1 MRVFGYELTRARP
14 QGSTVPAGVAVG
26 GPNSWFSVIR
36 EPFTGAWQ
44 QNLELSAKT
53 AASNPTVYSCTTLIM
68 QSMGKMRLR
77 LVELTT
83 QGTWVETTSAAF
95 SPVLRRPNRYQLI
108 HEFIEYWIGSKV
120 QTGNTYVLKQR
131 DQRGVVVAL
140 SVLDPAGVTVL
151 VAPDGSVY
159 YQLTPSDLAGIPQE
173 GVAVPASEIIHDKL
187 SPLFHPLVGL
197 SPIYA
202 AALSAT
208 QGTKILENSTQ
219 FFANGSSPGGVITVP
234 VEISKE
240 AAQRVAAEWNTNYT
254 GVNAGKVAVL
264 VGGMKYDPTT
274 VNATDAQLIEQL
286 KWTEQVICGC
296 YKVPM
301 SLINSAPVP
310 YANNEPLV
318 QQFYSQ
324 CLQTYIVALENAL
337 DDGLG
342 LTSVPGR
349 TYGTEFD
356 IDDLLWMDTATRTKA
371 ATDAVSGGVL
381 SPNEARFKYFGLGKV
396 AGGDTPYMQQQMFSL
411 EALSERDS
419 INPFSQPA
427 APPAA
432 TATEDENDDDDA
444 NEDAD
449 AG

>member
-1 MRVFGYELTRARP
+1 MRVFGYELTRRP

-26 GPNSWFSVIR
+26 GPASWFSVIR
-36 EPFTGAWQ
+36 EPYMGAWQ
-44 QNLELSAKT
+44 QNAEIVSAKAAT
-53 AASNPTVYSCTTLIM
+53 ANPTVYSCTTLIM

-77 LVELTT
+77 LVELTN
-83 QGTWVETTSAAF
+83 QGTWVETSSAAF

-108 HEFIEYWIGSKV
+108 NEFIEYWIASKV
-120 QTGNTYVLKQR
+120 QWGNTYVLKQR
-131 DQRGVVVAL
+131 DQRGVVVTL
-140 SVLDPAGVTVL
+140 SVLDPQGVTVL
-151 VAPDGSVY
+151 VAPDGAVY
-159 YQLTPSDLAGIPQE
+159 YELKPSDLAGVPQE

-202 AALSAT
+202 AALAAT
-208 QGTKILENSTQ
+208 QGLKILENSTQ

-234 VEISKE
+234 TEISKE
-240 AAQRVAAEWNTNYT
+240 AAERLTAAWNANYG
-254 GVNAGKVAVL
+254 GVNAGKVAL
-264 VGGMKYDPTT
+264 LTAGMKYDPTT
-274 VNATDAQLIEQL
+274 VNATDAQLIDQL

-342 LTSVPGR
+342 LTAVPGR

-371 ATDAVSGGVL
+371 ATDAVMGGVL
-381 SPNEARFKYFGLGKV
+381 SPNEARFKYFGLGSV
-396 AGGDTPYMQQQMFSL
+396 PGGETPYLQQQMFSL

-419 INPFSQPA
+419 LKPFSQPA
-427 APPAA
+427 APAA
-432 TATEDENDDDDA
+432 APPTEDAET
-444 NEDAD
+444 EEVAD
-449 AG
+449 AGGEG

>member
-1 MRVFGYELTRARP
+1 MRLFGYDITRAP
-14 QGSTVPAGVAVG
+14 LTAPGAPVPGQGG
-26 GPNSWFSVIR
+26 WLSVIR

-44 QNLELSAKT
+44 QNAEVAGP
-53 AASNPTVYSCTTLIM
+53 AAIRNPTVYACTTLIM

-77 LVELTT
+77 LVELTG

-108 HEFIEYWIGSKV
+108 NEFVEYWIASKV
-120 QTGNTYVLKQR
+120 QWGNTYVLKQR
-131 DQRGVVVAL
+131 DQRGIVVAL
-140 SVLDPAGVTVL
+140 SVLEPAGVNVL
-151 VAPDGSVY
+151 VAPDGAVY
-159 YQLTPSDLAGIPQE
+159 YELKPSDLAGVPQD

-202 AALSAT
+202 AALAST
-208 QGTKILENSTQ
+208 QGLKILESSTQ

-234 VEISKE
+234 VEITKE
-240 AAQRVAAEWNTNYT
+240 AALRLKADWDANYSGANAGRVALLT
-254 GVNAGKVAVL
+254 
-264 VGGMKYDPTT
+264 GGMKYDPTT
-274 VNATDAQLIEQL
+274 VNAVDAQLIEQL

-301 SLINSAPVP
+301 SLVNSAPVP

-324 CLQTYIVALENAL
+324 CLQTYIVALESAL

-342 LTSVPGR
+342 LTTVPGR
-349 TYGTEFD
+349 VYGTEFD

-381 SPNEARFKYFGLGKV
+381 SPNEARFKYFGLGGV
-396 AGGDTPYMQQQMFSL
+396 PGGESCYMQQQNWPL
-411 EALSERDS
+411 IDLSSRTV
-419 INPFSQPA
+419 A
-427 APPAA
+427 APPPVPAPQ
-432 TATEDENDDDDA
+432 TQP
-444 NEDAD
+444 AD
-449 AG
+449 AVDEEPVDAGG

>member
-1 MRVFGYELTRARP
+1 MRLFGYDLTRARP
-14 QGSTVPAGVAVG
+14 QGSPVPAGVAVG
-26 GPNSWFSVIR
+26 GPNAWFNVVR

-44 QNLELSAKT
+44 QNLELSGK
-53 AASNPTVYSCTTLIM
+53 AASANPTVYSCTTLIM

-77 LVELTT
+77 LVELTA
-83 QGTWVETTSAAF
+83 QGTWVETSSAAF

-108 HEFIEYWIGSKV
+108 NEFVEYWIGSKV
-120 QTGNTYVLKQR
+120 QWGNTYVLKHR

-140 SVLDPAGVTVL
+140 TVLDPSGVTVL

-187 SPLFHPLVGL
+187 SPLSHPLVGL
-197 SPIYA
+197 SPIFA

-208 QGTKILENSTQ
+208 QGLKILENSTQ

-240 AAQRVAAEWNTNYT
+240 AALRVVAEWKANYS
-254 GVNAGKVAVL
+254 GANAGNVAL
-264 VGGMKYDPTT
+264 LTGGMKYDPTT
-274 VNATDAQLIEQL
+274 VNATDAQLIDQL
-286 KWTEQVICGC
+286 RWTEQVICGC

-310 YANNEPLV
+310 YANTEPLV

-381 SPNEARFKYFGLGKV
+381 SPNEARFKYFGLGAV

-411 EALSERDS
+411 EALADRDS
-419 INPFSQPA
+419 LKPFSAPA
-427 APPAA
+427 APAEAPPAA
-432 TATEDENDDDDA
+432 DAAVEDDEV
-444 NEDAD
+444 AD